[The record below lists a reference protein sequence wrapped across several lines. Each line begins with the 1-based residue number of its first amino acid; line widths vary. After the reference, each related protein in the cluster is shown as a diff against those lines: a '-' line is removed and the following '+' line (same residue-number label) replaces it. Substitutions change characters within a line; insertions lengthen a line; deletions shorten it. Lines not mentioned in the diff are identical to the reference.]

1 MSYTV
6 VIPPGQ
12 AGPDNPAW
20 HEARRAGVSASEIAA
35 VLGISP
41 WESAF
46 SLYWRKVNGWEV
58 EGNEEM
64 STGRYCEAAIADWA
78 GDVIDP
84 NENLV
89 LAPAGLYRSAERP
102 WQLATP
108 DRLVVEPCDLCEGRA
123 WWSASSPCRR
133 CGGTGTGGR
142 VLAVL
147 DCKWTARWD
156 GWGDPETDDIPVY
169 YRAQLLWQCD
179 VLGVDTWFLPML
191 GPGGFR
197 LYRGRR
203 DEADLAVMRAEGAEF
218 ARRLAEQ
225 DPPDLDSHTATVG
238 TLKRLHPDVD
248 VDGEAT
254 IPADLAAEYDAARAA
269 LNEAE
274 ARKKLA
280 EARIREALG
289 AAKHAVLPG
298 GEKVAYR
305 SVYTQRRVDVDALR
319 ADHPEIADKLTVV
332 SAVDKL
338 MPAARKKA
346 KP

>member
-1 MSYTV
+1 MSYTI
-6 VIPPGQ
+6 VIPPG
-12 AGPDNPAW
+12 AANPDNPAW

-64 STGRYCEAAIADWA
+64 STGRYCEPAIADWA
-78 GDVIDP
+78 ADAIDP

-89 LAPAGLYRSAERP
+89 LAPAGLYASTERP

-108 DRLVVEPCDLCEGRA
+108 DRLVHMACPDCEGAGTYTSGRLVFEC
-123 WWSASSPCRR
+123 PDCQGK
-133 CGGTGTGGR
+133 GGPL
-142 VLAVL
+142 LAVL

-156 GWGDPETDDIPVY
+156 GWGDEGSDDIPVY

-179 VLGVDTWFLPML
+179 TLGVDDWFLPML

-203 DEADLAVMRAEGAEF
+203 DDADLAVMRAEGETF
-218 ARRLAEQ
+218 ARRLADL
-225 DPPDLDSHTATVG
+225 DPPDIDSHTATLG
-238 TLKRLHPDVD
+238 TLKRLHPDVED
-248 VDGEAT
+248 VDVE
-254 IPADLAAEYDAARAA
+254 IPAAVAAEYDTARAA
-269 LNEAE
+269 ADEAD

-289 AAKHAVLPG
+289 KGRRAVLAS
-298 GEKVAYR
+298 GEKVATR
-305 SVYTQRRVDVDALR
+305 SVYTQRRVDVEALR
-319 ADHPEIADKLTVV
+319 ADHPEIAEKVTVV
-332 SAVDKL
+332 STVDKL
-338 MPAARKKA
+338 MPARRKKA
-346 KP
+346 QS